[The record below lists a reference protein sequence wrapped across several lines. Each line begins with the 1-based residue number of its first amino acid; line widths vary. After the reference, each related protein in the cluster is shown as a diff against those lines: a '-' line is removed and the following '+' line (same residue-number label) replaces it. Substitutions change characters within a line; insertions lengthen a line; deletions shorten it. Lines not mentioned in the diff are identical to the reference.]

1 MEAILLKVK
10 EDVSVTN
17 RDIVVFDELIQGT
30 LTGEWFVPVFTEA
43 DGGMRILT
51 FSYLVDNYCFP
62 DTAKSPQ
69 YIKGANRY
77 LYDKIK
83 FYEPEEINLENP

>member
-10 EDVSVTN
+10 KDVSVTD
-17 RDIVVFDELIQGT
+17 RDIVIFDELIQGI
-30 LTGEWFVPVFTEA
+30 LTGEWFVPVFTGA

-62 DTAKSPQ
+62 DTAKSPY

-77 LYDKIK
+77 LYDKIE
-83 FYEPEEINLENP
+83 FYEPEDLSIDI